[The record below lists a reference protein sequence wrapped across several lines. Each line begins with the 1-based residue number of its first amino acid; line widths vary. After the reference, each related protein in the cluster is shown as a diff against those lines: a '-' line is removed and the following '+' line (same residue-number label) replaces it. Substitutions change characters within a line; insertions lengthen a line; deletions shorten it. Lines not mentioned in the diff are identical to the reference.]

1 VASARPGARRRVAD
15 ALCRG
20 SPIGGSAHHEEYGV
34 PYELA
39 PFADINLT
47 EPLLRLLIEEHEET
61 TLPACDRLLAYFRND
76 DKPTPGRDGAVD
88 WRPAQIAG
96 LPDRLTRPIDGG
108 SPKEL
113 VIENDIGWRVQTIVD
128 YVAGR
133 DVAFVSRAR
142 DEPLA
147 KMVGEVVEAMFES
160 NGGAGLIQEAVLLG
174 AIYGH
179 VDFVL
184 RIDDL
189 PRREAKAQ
197 SGLEALL
204 EVVRSFRIEVIERP
218 RAFAL
223 LNPTDYRRID
233 ALVIHHERWLND
245 VEDGG
250 FLSRLGSWITRTRVD
265 VPPRRATTT
274 VTEILSAT
282 HRQVYEDEH
291 LVLSEPNALGFVP
304 AVHVQ
309 HQRRP
314 FEYAGLG
321 EVEPLIAL
329 QDELNTRLSDRANRV
344 TLQSFKMYLGR
355 GIEGFGDRPVGPG
368 QMWITENPDASIQ
381 AFGGDAESPS
391 EENHIREVR
400 EALDKISAVTPLA
413 AGLIRA
419 KVGTLSSE
427 NAMRI
432 SLLGI
437 LSKTLRLRQLYG
449 RGLSTLSSM
458 ALAALDQTGWLRT
471 EQCDRCI
478 EPLWA
483 PPIPQ
488 DESRVLADALVKRD
502 LGVPSEVILSELGY
516 GDRPAQ
522 PHMGR

>member
-1 VASARPGARRRVAD
+1 M
-15 ALCRG
+15 
-20 SPIGGSAHHEEYGV
+20 

-39 PFADINLT
+39 PFAEIKLT
-47 EPLLRLLIEEHEET
+47 EPLLRLLVEEHEET
-61 TLPACDRLLAYFRND
+61 TLPTCDRLLSYFRND
-76 DKPTPGRDGAVD
+76 DEAVPGRDGAVD

-96 LPDRLTRPIDGG
+96 LPDRLTRPIDGAP
-108 SPKEL
+108 PKEI
-113 VIENDIGWRVQTIVD
+113 VIENDIGWRVQTVVD

-142 DEPLA
+142 DGQLA
-147 KMVGEVVEAMFES
+147 QTVGEVVEALLEA
-160 NGGAGLIQEAVLLG
+160 NGGTGLIQEAVLLG

-184 RIDDL
+184 RAGDL
-189 PRREAKAQ
+189 PRRETKSQA
-197 SGLEALL
+197 GLDGLL
-204 EVVRSFRIEVIERP
+204 NVVRSMRIEVIERP

-233 ALVIHHERWLND
+233 AFIIHHERWLND

-250 FLSRLGSWITRTRVD
+250 FLSRLGSWMKRSRVD

-274 VTEILSAT
+274 VTEIISAT
-282 HRQVYEDEH
+282 HRQVYEDEQ
-291 LVLSEPNALGFVP
+291 LVLSEANALGFVP
-304 AVHVQ
+304 AIHIQ

-321 EVEPLIAL
+321 EVEPLLPL

-355 GIEGFGDRPVGPG
+355 GIEGFGERPVGPG
-368 QMWITENPDASIQ
+368 QMWMTDNPEASIQ

-391 EENHIREVR
+391 EDNHIREVR

-449 RGLSTLSSM
+449 RGLSDLISM
-458 ALAALDQTGWLRT
+458 ALMVLDQAGWLRT
-471 EQCDRCI
+471 EQCDRCV

-516 GDRPAQ
+516 GDRPRAQ
-522 PHMGR
+522 PQPGR

>member
-1 VASARPGARRRVAD
+1 M
-15 ALCRG
+15 
-20 SPIGGSAHHEEYGV
+20 
-34 PYELA
+34 PYQLA
-39 PFADINLT
+39 PFADIQLT
-47 EPLLRLLIEEHEET
+47 ESLLRLLIEEHEEA
-61 TLPACDRLLAYFRND
+61 TLPACDRLLSYFRND
-76 DKPTPGRDGAVD
+76 EEPAPARDGAVN
-88 WRPAQIAG
+88 WRPAQIVG
-96 LPDRLTRPIDGG
+96 LPDRLTRPIDGAP
-108 SPKEL
+108 PKEI
-113 VIENDIGWRVQTIVD
+113 VIENDIGWRVQTVVD

-133 DVAFVSRAR
+133 EVSFVPRAR
-142 DEPLA
+142 AGELA
-147 KMVGEVVEAMFES
+147 QTVGEVVEALLEA
-160 NGGAGLIQEAVLLG
+160 NGGTALIQEAVLLG

-179 VDFVL
+179 VDLVL
-184 RIDDL
+184 RASEL
-189 PRREAKAQ
+189 PRREAGAPA
-197 SGLEALL
+197 GLEALL
-204 EVVRSFRIEVIERP
+204 QAVRSMRIEVIERP

-223 LNPTDYRRID
+223 LNASDYRRID
-233 ALVIHHERWLND
+233 AFIIHHERWLND

-250 FLSRLGSWITRTRVD
+250 FLARLGSWMKRSRVD
-265 VPPRRATTT
+265 APPRRATTM
-274 VTEILSAT
+274 VTEIISAT
-282 HRQVYEDEH
+282 HRQVYEDEQ

-304 AVHVQ
+304 AIHIQ

-314 FEYAGLG
+314 FEFAGLG

-329 QDELNTRLSDRANRV
+329 QNELNTRLSDRANRV

-355 GIEGFGDRPVGPG
+355 GIDGFGDRPVSPG
-368 QMWITENPDASIQ
+368 QMWITENPEASIQ

-391 EENHIREVR
+391 EDNHIREVR

-449 RGLSTLSSM
+449 RGLSDLITM
-458 ALAALDQTGWLRT
+458 ALTALDQAGWLRT
-471 EQCDRCI
+471 EQCDRCV

-502 LGVPSEVILSELGY
+502 LGVPGDVILSELGY
-516 GDRPAQ
+516 GDRPGARR
-522 PHMGR
+522 PAGR

>member
-1 VASARPGARRRVAD
+1 M
-15 ALCRG
+15 
-20 SPIGGSAHHEEYGV
+20 

-39 PFADINLT
+39 PFAEINLT
-47 EPLLRLLIEEHEET
+47 EPLLRLLVEEHEET
-61 TLPACDRLLAYFRND
+61 TLPACDRLLSYFRND
-76 DKPTPGRDGAVD
+76 DEALPGGGGEVD

-96 LPDRLTRPIDGG
+96 LPDRLTRPIDGAP
-108 SPKEL
+108 PKEL
-113 VIENDIGWRVQTIVD
+113 VIENDIGWRVQTVVD

-142 DEPLA
+142 DGQLGQTI
-147 KMVGEVVEAMFES
+147 GEVIEALLEA
-160 NGGAGLIQEAVLLG
+160 NGSTGLIQEAVLLG

-184 RIDDL
+184 RLDDL

-197 SGLEALL
+197 ASLESLL
-204 EVVRSFRIEVIERP
+204 NVVRSFRIEVIERP
-218 RAFAL
+218 RALAL

-233 ALVIHHERWLND
+233 AFILHHERWLND
-245 VEDGG
+245 VEEGG
-250 FLSRLGSWITRTRVD
+250 FLSRLGSWMRRTRVD
-265 VPPRRATTT
+265 LPPRRATTT
-274 VTEILSAT
+274 VTEIISAT

-291 LVLSEPNALGFVP
+291 LVLSEANVLGFVP
-304 AVHVQ
+304 AVHIQ

-314 FEYAGLG
+314 YEYAGVG

-329 QDELNTRLSDRANRV
+329 QNELNTRLSDRANRV

-355 GIEGFGDRPVGPG
+355 GIEGFSDRPVGPG
-368 QMWITENPDASIQ
+368 QMWITDNPEASIQ

-391 EENHIREVR
+391 EESHIREVR

-449 RGLSTLSSM
+449 RGLSDLCSM
-458 ALAALDQTGWLRT
+458 VLGALHQSGWLRT
-471 EQCDRCI
+471 EQCDRSV
-478 EPLWA
+478 EALWA

-502 LGVPSEVILSELGY
+502 LGVPSEVILAELGY
-516 GDRPAQ
+516 GDRPRAQ
-522 PHMGR
+522 PQPGR

>member
-1 VASARPGARRRVAD
+1 M
-15 ALCRG
+15 
-20 SPIGGSAHHEEYGV
+20 

-39 PFADINLT
+39 PFAEINLT
-47 EPLLRLLIEEHEET
+47 EPLLRLLVEEHEET
-61 TLPACDRLLAYFRND
+61 TRPACDRLLSYFRND
-76 DKPTPGRDGAVD
+76 DEPTPGRNGAVD

-96 LPDRLTRPIDGG
+96 LPDRLTRPIDGAP
-108 SPKEL
+108 PKEL

-142 DEPLA
+142 NEQLA
-147 KMVGEVVEAMFES
+147 QIVGEVVEALLES
-160 NGGAGLIQEAVLLG
+160 NGGTGLIQEAVLLG

-179 VDFVL
+179 VDLVL

-189 PRREAKAQ
+189 PRRDGKAPA
-197 SGLEALL
+197 GLEALL
-204 EVVRSFRIEVIERP
+204 NVVRSIRIEVVERP
-218 RAFAL
+218 RALAL

-233 ALVIHHERWLND
+233 AFIIHHERWLNE
-245 VEDGG
+245 VEEGG
-250 FLSRLGSWITRTRVD
+250 FLSRLGSWVKCSRID

-274 VTEILSAT
+274 VTEIISAT
-282 HRQVYEDEH
+282 HQQVYEDEQ
-291 LVLSEPNALGFVP
+291 LVLCEPNALGFVP
-304 AVHVQ
+304 AIHVQ

-321 EVEPLIAL
+321 EVGPLIAL
-329 QDELNTRLSDRANRV
+329 QNELNTRLSDRANRV

-368 QMWITENPDASIQ
+368 QMWITDNPEASIE
-381 AFGGDAESPS
+381 AFGGDAQSPS

-419 KVGTLSSE
+419 RVGTLSSE

-449 RGLSTLSSM
+449 RGLSDLCSM
-458 ALAALDQTGWLRT
+458 VLAALDQSGWLRT

-502 LGVPSEVILSELGY
+502 LGVPSEVILAELGY
-516 GDRPAQ
+516 GDRPRAQ
-522 PHMGR
+522 PQPGR